1 MIDNSNIHYVIER
14 VEDFVSKF
22 NRLLISRRKMDPFRI
37 LIATVLSSRTKD
49 EVTIKAVE
57 RLFSVINSPE
67 ELAKLSEEEVSRIIY
82 PVGFY
87 RIKARTIIEISR
99 KICEDYDGKVPDSME
114 ELLKLR
120 GVGRKTANLVL
131 TEAFDKMGI
140 CVDTHV
146 HRIFNRWGYVKTRTP
161 YETEISLRER
171 LPKKYWKKINRI
183 LVSFG
188 KNVCKPLHPRCDIC
202 PINDLC
208 PSRIEEFKGEK
219 DK

>member
-1 MIDNSNIHYVIER
+1 MIDDSNISYVIEM
-14 VEDFVSKF
+14 VEKYVNEF
-22 NRLLISRRKMDPFRI
+22 NRPLISKMKKDPFRI

-49 EVTIKAVE
+49 EVTSKVVE

-67 ELAKLSEEEVSRIIY
+67 ELAKLSEEEVAEMIY

-87 RIKARTIIEISR
+87 RIKARTIIEISK
-99 KICEDYDGKVPDSME
+99 KISECYNGKVPDDME
-114 ELLKLR
+114 ELLKLK

-131 TEAFDKMGI
+131 IEAFDKMGI

-146 HRIFNRWGYVKTRTP
+146 HRIVNRWGYVRTKTP
-161 YETEISLRER
+161 YETELALREK
-171 LPKKYWKKINRI
+171 LPKRHWKKINRI

-188 KNVCKPLHPRCDIC
+188 KNVCKPLRPKCEIC
-202 PINDLC
+202 PVKDLC

-219 DK
+219 NK